1 MNVMKQIINIDF
13 PLYIKD
19 LKTSL
24 PIPLVNAVQ
33 GKWFFLCIQNLTNDT
48 NTLCGKCFRTLHE
61 EV

>member
-24 PIPLVNAVQ
+24 PIPLFNAVQ
-33 GKWFFLCIQNLTNDT
+33 GK
-48 NTLCGKCFRTLHE
+48 
-61 EV
+61 